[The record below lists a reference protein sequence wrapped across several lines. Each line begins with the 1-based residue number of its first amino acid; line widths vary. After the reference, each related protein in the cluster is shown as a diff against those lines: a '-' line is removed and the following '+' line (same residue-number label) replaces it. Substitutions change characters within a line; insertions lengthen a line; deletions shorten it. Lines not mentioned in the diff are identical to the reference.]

1 MNTGWWKLKE
11 NLDPLKCLLFPK
23 ELGNVDDEN
32 SEYDKELFDEIVES
46 TIQLNET
53 DIEHIIGLVKQG
65 YYQGEV
71 VQD

>member
-1 MNTGWWKLKE
+1 MPTGWWKLKE

-32 SEYDKELFDEIVES
+32 SDYDTELFNEIIES
-46 TIQLNET
+46 NIPLNEI

-65 YYQGEV
+65 YYQGQV
-71 VQD
+71 VQE